1 MERSPSNTKLRVSVF
16 GNPDLPMDAMPIVL
30 LPELRK
36 QFPDIE
42 FIHQDPNEEC
52 FPPDMVAPRPSSGHS
67 TPIGS
72 KLRADA
78 RSEDRERPRRNVE
91 GVEWY
96 IIDAVK
102 GIDRVRLITETD
114 IIKVNKRLSMHDY
127 DLGMHLTLLKK
138 IYPELKL
145 RIIGVPLA
153 SKPSDIL
160 PDVVEML
167 STALR
172 KIN

>member
-1 MERSPSNTKLRVSVF
+1 MHKLKVSVF
-16 GNPDLPMDAMPIVL
+16 GNPDLPMDAMPIAL

-52 FPPDMVAPRPSSGHS
+52 RPLGD
-67 TPIGS
+67 T
-72 KLRADA
+72 
-78 RSEDRERPRRNVE
+78 
-91 GVEWY
+91 WY

-102 GIDRVRLITETD
+102 GIDKVRLITEMD
-114 IIKVNKRLSMHDY
+114 IIKVSKRLSMHDY

-138 IYPELKL
+138 IYPQLKL
-145 RIIGVPLA
+145 RIIGVPIGN
-153 SKPSDIL
+153 KPADIL

-167 STALR
+167 SSALR
-172 KIN
+172 ENKDR